1 MYKLR
6 KIFRSKTVKS
16 QEIKNNSFSSSL
28 QINPIRSPN
37 FKPSKIIS
45 LKKFTIN
52 QRSFLEI
59 LLGFIKTSQIDLISS
74 SKNDLKKIL
83 TTLTENLKSISN
95 EQSKKEKYY
104 LDEINKKKKILQEK
118 IFENGKNEELT
129 KFKNLNFEIENNIN
143 TVDYMIDNKKKI
155 LDRIKLLDFMPE
167 ENKEIL
173 LEQNTNLHKNI
184 INLMHVS
191 LIKKTEKL
199 CNLLTEKRG
208 IDKDIKNLE
217 NIINYN
223 KNLNKNENTN
233 FRKIPEINKKYFV
246 ENAIEEEKETI
257 YENEYTTIIHENLTK
272 NYEYLEEKCVN
283 FSDTEESENIK
294 RNLSL
299 SNSDKM
305 NQTFDNFNTNLYLD
319 IYEKKKHQNEK
330 ISSRTNN
337 SFYKSVSTD
346 I

>member
-143 TVDYMIDNKKKI
+143 TVDYMIENKKKT
-155 LDRIKLLDFMPE
+155 LNRIKLLDFMPE
-167 ENKEIL
+167 ENKEIFL
-173 LEQNTNLHKNI
+173 GQQTNLQKNLT
-184 INLMHVS
+184 NLMYNS

-199 CNLLTEKRG
+199 CILITAKRRN
-208 IDKDIKNLE
+208 DREIKNLE
-217 NIINYN
+217 NIINDEKKLQKSEEFNFQKIPEISKQFVKDKIEEEKITIYKNEYN
-223 KNLNKNENTN
+223 ATAIHENLNKN
-233 FRKIPEINKKYFV
+233 
-246 ENAIEEEKETI
+246 
-257 YENEYTTIIHENLTK
+257 YECIDG
-272 NYEYLEEKCVN
+272 KCV
-283 FSDTEESENIK
+283 SCLGI
-294 RNLSL
+294 
-299 SNSDKM
+299 
-305 NQTFDNFNTNLYLD
+305 
-319 IYEKKKHQNEK
+319 
-330 ISSRTNN
+330 
-337 SFYKSVSTD
+337 
-346 I
+346 